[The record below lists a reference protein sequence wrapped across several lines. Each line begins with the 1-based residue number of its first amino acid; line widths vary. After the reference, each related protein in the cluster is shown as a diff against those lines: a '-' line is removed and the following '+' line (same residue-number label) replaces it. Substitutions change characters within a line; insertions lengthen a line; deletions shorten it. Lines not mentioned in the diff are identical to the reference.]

1 MCVCIALSSF
11 FISIKSV
18 QQQCNAQLL
27 WMCAYVDHYIVLVT
41 SMKRDRTSAPAAC
54 LFLMPF
60 SSEARQN
67 MTELFHKQPA
77 GTGNTTYWQSGSV
90 CMSLRLFPGH
100 CEQITFIHSDRSWSN
115 LRTQSSLYFLVQTN
129 ITHILSPLSLHMRA
143 LKHIADNAL

>member
-1 MCVCIALSSF
+1 MHCITDPCACVCLYSIIKFLHQYQVGSATVQCTAAVDVC
-11 FISIKSV
+11 ICQIKIKSN
-18 QQQCNAQLL
+18 Q
-27 WMCAYVDHYIVLVT
+27 DHYIVLVT

-115 LRTQSSLYFLVQTN
+115 LRTQSSLYFWFKQ
-129 ITHILSPLSLHMRA
+129 ILHTS
-143 LKHIADNAL
+143 

>member
-77 GTGNTTYWQSGSV
+77 GTGNKTYWQSGSV
-90 CMSLRLFPGH
+90 CMSLRLFPAH
-100 CEQITFIHSDRSWSN
+100 CEQITFIHSDRCWSN
-115 LRTQSSLYFLVQTN
+115 LRTQSSFIFGSNKYYTN
-129 ITHILSPLSLHMRA
+129 LKLLISPHESFEAHS
-143 LKHIADNAL
+143 